1 MHAAIIAAF
10 AASAAFAACACG
22 LPFRR
27 LPPPL
32 VTRMLQKR
40 QGLNRISVWK
50 REDEVWEGVGEGM
63 VTTQQLRLL
72 AF

>member
-1 MHAAIIAAF
+1 MQCEVATRTINLMSFQPAMHAAIIAAF
-10 AASAAFAACACG
+10 AASAAFAACACC

-40 QGLNRISVWK
+40 RWVEPHFGLEERS
-50 REDEVWEGVGEGM
+50 
-63 VTTQQLRLL
+63 
-72 AF
+72 